1 MRTKL
6 LTTCVMLY
14 FAQSI
19 MAQHISLGL
28 ANESNIHKAI
38 LEHGI
43 NKPFLNYIPQ
53 MEFIGNELYVA
64 TPRGLYVKDAFD
76 ISSEWSKLPITDTLV
91 VDFEVRGDTISVLTR
106 DTLYLSTDRGK
117 NYSTIPLETFI
128 GDASYDSHKLYH
140 VSLHPNDA
148 RRIYVAYQGASY
160 SPNFGDTWQKQ
171 PDRIDMNGTGGM
183 SFAPSEILFNPTDPT
198 NIIAYSNIAAYN
210 GSYLFYSC
218 DAGSNWSTSFFG
230 GVVSEIYRV
239 AFHPTDKNK
248 MVVCGLGIYMIQ
260 EQQGQ
265 RLENIYRPDDKY
277 HSDLLVNL
285 YDVIYD
291 TRNPNILYGAKIVPT
306 EDKNIVI
313 LRSTDGGLSWEDF
326 YTIECKDY
334 DYATRL
340 AIKDNLL
347 ALYTS
352 ANGIYLLD
360 VDAVDTSISATENGE
375 TMATPYY
382 DLQGRPVANPTRGI
396 YIKGGR
402 KVVIG
407 Q

>member
-1 MRTKL
+1 MRVKL

-14 FAQSI
+14 FTQGI

-28 ANESNIHKAI
+28 ANESNIRKAI

-43 NKPFLNYIPQ
+43 NKPFFNYIPQ
-53 MEFIGNELYVA
+53 IDFVGEELFVA
-64 TPRGLYVKDAFD
+64 TPRGLYVKNVFD
-76 ISSEWSKLPITDTLV
+76 ISSEWSKLPIIDTLV

-106 DTLYLSTDRGK
+106 DTLYLSTDCGK
-117 NYSTIPLETFI
+117 NYSTMSLETFI
-128 GDASYDSHKLYH
+128 DAAPSDSRKLYH

-148 RRIYVAYQGASY
+148 RCVYVAYQGASY
-160 SPNFGDTWQKQ
+160 SPDFGDTWQKL
-171 PDRIDMNGTGGM
+171 PDRIDVSGTGGM
-183 SFAPSEILFNPTDPT
+183 SFAPSEILFNPTNPT

-218 DAGSNWSTSFFG
+218 DAGTNWSTSFFG

-248 MVVCGLGIYMIQ
+248 MIVCGLGIYMIQ

-291 TRNPNILYGAKIVPT
+291 TRNPDILYGAEIVPT

-313 LRSTDGGLSWEDF
+313 LRSTDGGLSWEKF
-326 YTIECKDY
+326 YSIECGDY

-347 ALYTS
+347 AFYTS

-360 VDAVDTSISATENGE
+360 VDAVDTSISATENGK
-375 TMATPYY
+375 TMAARYY
-382 DLQGRPVANPTRGI
+382 DLMGRPVVNPTRGI
-396 YIKGGR
+396 YVKDGKKIA
-402 KVVIG
+402 VD
-407 Q
+407 

>member
-1 MRTKL
+1 MKAKL
-6 LTTCVMLY
+6 LTICVVLCLTQNM
-14 FAQSI
+14 

-28 ANESNIHKAI
+28 ANESNIHKAV
-38 LEHGI
+38 LEQGI
-43 NKPFLNYIPQ
+43 NKPFFNYIPQ
-53 MEFIGNELYVA
+53 IDFIGDELYVA
-64 TPRGLYVKDAFD
+64 TPRGLYAKDVFD
-76 ISSEWSKLPITDTLV
+76 ISSEWSRLPVTDTLV
-91 VDFEVRGDTISVLTR
+91 VDFEARGDTISVLTR
-106 DTLYLSTDRGK
+106 DTLYLSNDCGK
-117 NYSTIPLETFI
+117 NYSTMPLESFI
-128 GDASYDSHKLYH
+128 GASPYDSRKLYH
-140 VSLHPNDA
+140 VGFHPNDA
-148 RRIYVAYQGASY
+148 QRIYVAYQGASY
-160 SPNFGDTWQKQ
+160 SSDFGKTWQEL
-171 PDRIDMNGTGGM
+171 PDRIEMSGTGM

-248 MVVCGLGIYMIQ
+248 LVVCGLGIYMIQ

-265 RLENIYRPDDKY
+265 RLENIYKPDDKY

-291 TRNPNILYGAKIVPT
+291 TRNPDILYGADMVSI

-313 LRSTDGGLSWEDF
+313 LRSTDGGLSWKDF
-326 YTIECKDY
+326 YTIECKDH

-360 VDAVDTSISATENGE
+360 VDAVDTSIPAMKNEEMIT
-375 TMATPYY
+375 TPYY
-382 DLQGRPVANPTRGI
+382 DLQGRPVESPTRGI
-396 YIKGGR
+396 YIKDG
-402 KVVIG
+402 KKIAVD
-407 Q
+407 